1 MIRVAAM
8 KLTTDKG
15 AATNVLAANLVPGF
29 LYTDCDGDLV
39 LTIKNEDGGVSVV
52 VLEGTSVPWILDDP
66 KQCEPYAVFDGKAT
80 LENT

>member
-15 AATNVLAANLVPGF
+15 ALTNVLAQDLVLGV

-39 LTIKNEDGGVSVV
+39 LAVRNEDGGVSVV
-52 VLEGTSVPWILDDP
+52 VLGWTSVPWILDDP
-66 KQCEPYAVFDGKAT
+66 EQCEPYVVFGGKAT